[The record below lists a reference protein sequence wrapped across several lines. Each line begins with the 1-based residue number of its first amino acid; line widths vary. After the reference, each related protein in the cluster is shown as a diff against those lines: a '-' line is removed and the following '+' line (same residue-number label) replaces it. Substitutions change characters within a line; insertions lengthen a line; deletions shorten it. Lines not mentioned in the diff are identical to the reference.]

1 MKTYKA
7 KEDMWLTQKDDVS
20 DSERM
25 YVREI
30 CAPDDYTV
38 EWRDADQQEKDAWEE
53 RMNAIIEEEE
63 EEYGGNASSIPN
75 SDRLLL

>member
-20 DSERM
+20 DAERM

-30 CAPDDYTV
+30 CAPDDYDV
-38 EWRDADQQEKDAWEE
+38 EWRDATQQEKDEWEE

-63 EEYGGNASSIPN
+63 EAYEQEG
-75 SDRLLL
+75 